1 MRSLLAAGAFGLL
14 LAACAGPAS
23 RDTIVLLPEKD
34 GRQTAVIVNSGG
46 KQATLDQP
54 YAGARTGA
62 AEVKPYQSSA
72 ADVQATF
79 GAALAAQPARP
90 RSFQVYFVE
99 GSDAFTEETKATVEQ
114 LFAEIA
120 RRPAPEIA
128 VVGHTDR
135 VGSDQ
140 SNDAL
145 SLRRAGL
152 VRGELIKRGVAAE
165 NIQASGRGEREPLVP
180 TADNVAEP
188 RNRRVEIIVR

>member
-1 MRSLLAAGAFGLL
+1 
-14 LAACAGPAS
+14 
-23 RDTIVLLPEKD
+23 
-34 GRQTAVIVNSGG
+34 VIVNSGG